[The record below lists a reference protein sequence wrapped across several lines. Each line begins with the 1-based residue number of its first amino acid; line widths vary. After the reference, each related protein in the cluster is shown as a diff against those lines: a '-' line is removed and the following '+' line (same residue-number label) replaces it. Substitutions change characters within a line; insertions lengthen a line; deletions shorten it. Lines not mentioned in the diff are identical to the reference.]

1 MKRTVAAGSLVAGPW
16 LLVAGPWLLVAGP
29 WLSVLSQPIS
39 FSGPQRSP
47 E

>member
-1 MKRTVAAGSLVAGPW
+1 MNRTVAAGS
-16 LLVAGPWLLVAGP
+16 LVAGPWLLVAGP

>member
-1 MKRTVAAGSLVAGPW
+1 MKRTVAAGS
-16 LLVAGPWLLVAGP
+16 LVAGPWLLVAGP